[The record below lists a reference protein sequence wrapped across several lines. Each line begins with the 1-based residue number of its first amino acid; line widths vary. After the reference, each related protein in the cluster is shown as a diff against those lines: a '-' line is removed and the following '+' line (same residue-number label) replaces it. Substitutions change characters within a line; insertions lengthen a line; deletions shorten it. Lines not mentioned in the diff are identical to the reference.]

1 MLHEPD
7 VLEARQIADL
17 AADARRVRDRLLEK
31 VPDGKLGEP
40 MSARGE
46 HNLGSTFLLNGVLAA
61 EPEFVALCEAIA
73 APPRDVR
80 EKLWVVA
87 QVGRGGVTILG
98 WDEALTEAPT
108 LSDGEIVAAMVAVRF
123 ARAPAQGSL

>member
-46 HNLGSTFLLNGVLAA
+46 HNLGSTSRA
-61 EPEFVALCEAIA
+61 EW
-73 APPRDVR
+73 R
-80 EKLWVVA
+80 
-87 QVGRGGVTILG
+87 VGGGAGICRLV
-98 WDEALTEAPT
+98 
-108 LSDGEIVAAMVAVRF
+108 
-123 ARAPAQGSL
+123 